1 MAKCQT
7 SVFILL
13 LSLGISLTISR
24 VPVVA
29 GALDESLRI
38 ADSLFAAER
47 FTQSFEIYREIFA
60 TGRKYSPAMLLRMAF
75 IEEGLGNY
83 DRALYYL
90 DLHYRRT
97 YNTLTLKKMEEL
109 ARQHNLYGY
118 AYSDTQFFLTLYNK
132 YRRQVYFIVL
142 SALFFML
149 SALFWYR
156 RTRHSR
162 PVGGIIVFTLLSG
175 LLVYLNNTAG
185 QIPQA
190 IIREPKTP
198 LMNGPSAGA
207 GLIEI
212 AGRGHRI
219 DVLDKAD
226 VWVKIRWQDGVAW
239 VRENNIEMIRP

>member
-7 SVFILL
+7 SVFILFL
-13 LSLGISLTISR
+13 ALGIALTINR

-29 GALDESLRI
+29 GPLDESLHI

-47 FTQSFEIYREIFA
+47 FTQSYEIYSEIFG

-75 IEEGLGNY
+75 IQEGLGNY

-97 YNTLTLKKMEEL
+97 YNTLTLQKMEEL
-109 ARQHNLYGY
+109 ARQRNLSGY

-132 YRRQVYFIVL
+132 YRRQVHLILL
-142 SALFFML
+142 SALFLML
-149 SALFWYR
+149 STLFWYR
-156 RTRHSR
+156 RTRGSR
-162 PVGGIIVFTLLSG
+162 PIGGIIVFILLSG
-175 LLVYLNNTAG
+175 LLMYLNNTAG

-207 GLIEI
+207 GVIEI

-219 DVLDKAD
+219 DVIGKTD